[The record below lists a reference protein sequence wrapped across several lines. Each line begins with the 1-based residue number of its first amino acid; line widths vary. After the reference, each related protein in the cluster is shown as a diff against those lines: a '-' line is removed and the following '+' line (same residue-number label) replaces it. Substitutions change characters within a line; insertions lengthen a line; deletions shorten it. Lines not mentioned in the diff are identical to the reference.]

1 MLFNLKEAAMKN
13 TNALLIGSFCLL
25 ILAKALLSFRFHSP
39 WMMPDEVSYAKM
51 AANIFGSVHPTLS
64 PGYPLFLSI
73 AYLSSGNMNVVYHCM
88 LLINCFLSSLILFPS
103 YFILNKYCAKD
114 FALMG
119 AVLVA
124 TLPSSILY
132 TFLIMTENL
141 FIPIFL
147 FSIWFLLQAYE
158 TEKPYWIFLAIL
170 SVALLFFIRHNGIF
184 MVGSMAVSLVYF
196 LLSSGRLKGYSK
208 LISYKSAPA
217 NFAAFLILFL
227 IISAIILNRI
237 NGYHYLIWMYSHA
250 STDIQ
255 IYSALFSNADNLSA
269 YLVLL
274 QNEVGY
280 IIITTYFI
288 FTVLSFIFFFHL
300 FLPTSKIC
308 ISASLAEWFKTMG
321 ARRKISLKSTS
332 IYFLL
337 IFIVLIPSTT
347 TYVYRMNQQ
356 FPEGN
361 WVLISRYIDPT
372 IPAFFLFGLLAL
384 YKIREIPKR
393 RSLAL
398 IVAFAAIF
406 SVIFFIRFPT
416 LLNADII
423 SIFFIKFFMNRA
435 PNFAVFPAVA
445 AGFFSLLGMHLMS
458 KRHKEIF
465 FLALI
470 IFSICASAYT
480 YHQTFIY
487 HSDKNNTENGIGKF
501 LNAYADSDNYQIFMD
516 WEDYQRDWYF
526 SILTSFWTKK
536 EITYG
541 DINGTL
547 TDLKSNEKKAYLI
560 SSKVLPL
567 ETLAVSSRGY
577 YLYSS

>member
-1 MLFNLKEAAMKN
+1 MKN

-25 ILAKALLSFRFHSP
+25 VLAKAFLSLRFHSP
-39 WMMPDEVSYAKM
+39 WMMPDEVAYAKM
-51 AANIFGSVHPTLS
+51 AADIFGSVHPALS

-73 AYLSSGNMNVVYHCM
+73 AYLSSGDMNVVYHCM

-114 FALMG
+114 FAIMG

-124 TLPSSILY
+124 TLPSSVLY

-170 SVALLFFIRHNGIF
+170 SVALLFFTRHNGIF
-184 MVGSMAVSLVYF
+184 MVASMAVSLGYF
-196 LLSSGRLKGYSK
+196 LLSSGKLKDYSK
-208 LISYKSAPA
+208 LILYNSPPV
-217 NFAAFLILFL
+217 NFAGFLILFL
-227 IISAIILNRI
+227 VISAIILNRMD
-237 NGYHYLIWMYSHA
+237 GYHYLVWMYSHA
-250 STDIQ
+250 NTDMQ
-255 IYSALFSNADNLSA
+255 IYSALFSNADNLKA

-274 QNEVGY
+274 QNEIGY

-288 FTVLSFIFFFHL
+288 FIVLSSIFFLHL
-300 FLPTSKIC
+300 FLPTNKIC
-308 ISASLAEWFKTMG
+308 ISSSLAEWFRTMS
-321 ARRKISLKSTS
+321 AQRKISLKSTS

-337 IFIVLIPSTT
+337 IFIVLVPSTT
-347 TYVYRMNQQ
+347 TYVYRMNQE

-361 WVLISRYIDPT
+361 WVLISRYIDPI
-372 IPAFFLFGLLAL
+372 IPAFFLFGLMAL
-384 YKIREIPKR
+384 YKIRETPEK

-398 IVAFAAIF
+398 IAAFVAIF
-406 SVIFFIRFPT
+406 SAIFFIRFPA

-435 PNFAVFPAVA
+435 PNFAAFPAVA
-445 AGFFSLLGMHLMS
+445 AGFFSLLGMYLIT

-480 YHQTFIY
+480 YHQTFVY
-487 HSDKNNTENGIGKF
+487 YSEKNNTENGIGQF
-501 LNAYADSDNYQIFMD
+501 LNAHADSDNHPIIMD

-526 SILTSFWTKK
+526 STLTSFWTKK

-547 TDLKSNEKKAYLI
+547 TDLKNNEKKEYLI
-560 SSKVLPL
+560 SSKVLQL